1 MAFLHYNYSVH
12 QQWPSETPLTL
23 ISGLIKSVKYLFY
36 SRKNNLSFIEAHFK
50 KLFNLEV
57 AVMPSGRSAIYYFA
71 SCMKMSRTN
80 TVLINKFSSYCM
92 YQSLGTLLNV
102 STDYSNPDF
111 VVIDHKW
118 GYENL
123 DPRQIQ
129 QKIVLEDSCDSYI
142 LTRNALFPNGGQA
155 EIVSLSK
162 VLGTL
167 SGAIIIF
174 KDGSLKHQYME
185 SIKVKNR
192 FRGRIQFVRKCN
204 RIFFY
209 KLLKTPLQDEFH
221 NNFITKTELS
231 MIRLVLELYTSSFI
245 QQKLR
250 FEQINALLNTNSSEK
265 KRLGP
270 GVVLKINSEVSNS
283 KEESFPNGMILRHF
297 DISKSNGS
305 NGHFKKCLY
314 VPTHFK
320 IPDNLFNQYLEF
332 IRLNKSQLELV

>member
-1 MAFLHYNYSVH
+1 
-12 QQWPSETPLTL
+12 
-23 ISGLIKSVKYLFY
+23 
-36 SRKNNLSFIEAHFK
+36 
-50 KLFNLEV
+50 
-57 AVMPSGRSAIYYFA
+57 MPSGRSAIYYFA

-80 TVLINKFSSYCM
+80 TVLINKYSSYCM

-102 STDYSNPDF
+102 STDYFNPDF

-123 DPRQIQ
+123 DPRQIR

-142 LTRNALFPNGGQA
+142 LTSDALFPNGGQV

-174 KDGSLKHQYME
+174 KNGSLKHQYME

-204 RIFFY
+204 RIIFY
-209 KLLKTPLQDEFH
+209 KFIKTPLQDEFH
-221 NNFITKTELS
+221 NNFITKAELS
-231 MIRLVLELYTSSFI
+231 MIRCVLELYTSNFI
-245 QQKLR
+245 QQKAR
-250 FEQINALLNTNSSEK
+250 IEQVHELLDIKISEK

-270 GVVLKINSEVSNS
+270 GIVLKINSELSNS
-283 KEESFPNGMILRHF
+283 QEESFPSGMILRHF

-305 NGHFKKCLY
+305 NGHFEKCLY

-320 IPDNLFNQYLEF
+320 IPNNLFNHYLEF
-332 IRLNKSQLELV
+332 IRLNKSQLNIV